1 MRAELAKKSEGLS
14 GAEIVLICREAGLFA
29 LSEPFPR
36 DSAGDMIEKKQA
48 NEIFVEQKHLE
59 QALVGVL
66 ARGSEPRH
74 QEDSF
79 PFQLTN

>member
-1 MRAELAKKSEGLS
+1 MDIASDLAKKSEGLS

-29 LSEPFPR
+29 LSE
-36 DSAGDMIEKKQA
+36 GDMIEKKQA

-66 ARGSEPRH
+66 ARGTKKTPSL
-74 QEDSF
+74 F
-79 PFQLTN
+79 N